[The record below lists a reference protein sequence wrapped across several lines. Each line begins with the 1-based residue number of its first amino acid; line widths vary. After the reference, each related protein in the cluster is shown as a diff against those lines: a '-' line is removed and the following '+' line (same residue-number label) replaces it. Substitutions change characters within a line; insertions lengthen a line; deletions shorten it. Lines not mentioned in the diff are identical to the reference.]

1 LCNRRRSFNQPRQPG
16 QGSDAAWCRWQ
27 VKHMYKLC
35 VGLLFCFCLGLYAK
49 EPPSQVVVWPP
60 SGNPVVRFTF
70 GKFKEM
76 GSLGGQRSYT
86 IDTTAENLWGKKIP
100 DAAFSLY
107 LFDKN
112 KTRIGEGW
120 ISLSNIGVG
129 ETVKFQVSVGT
140 SGQPVALEVVPR
152 TLPREL
158 QGTLPP
164 RTVSVTVNSIPQ
176 GAALKLDG
184 VDAGTTPKM
193 VQVGVGKH
201 MLEFSKE
208 GFNAGRFPLE
218 IGPDDASGG
227 SVSYE
232 LGTSAHD
239 TIELRDGS
247 VLSGDLET
255 VSATEVV
262 IRLGGNL

>member
-1 LCNRRRSFNQPRQPG
+1 MRRLLLF
-16 QGSDAAWCRWQ
+16 
-27 VKHMYKLC
+27 LI
-35 VGLLFCFCLGLYAK
+35 VGLTPAALASFAK
-49 EPPSQVVVWPP
+49 GSPGQVVVWPP
-60 SGNPVVRFTF
+60 SGAPVVRFTF
-70 GKFKEM
+70 GKFKEI

-100 DAAFSLY
+100 DAAFTLY

-120 ISLSNIGVG
+120 ISLSNVEVG

-140 SGQPVALEVVPR
+140 SGAPVALEVVPR

-158 QGTLPP
+158 QAALPA
-164 RTVSVTVNSIPQ
+164 RTIFVTVNSIPQ
-176 GAALKLDG
+176 GAAVKLDG
-184 VDAGTTPKM
+184 VDAGTTPKV

-218 IGPDDASGG
+218 IGSDDVSGG
-227 SVSYE
+227 NMSYE
-232 LGTSAHD
+232 LGTAAHD

-247 VLSGDLET
+247 VLTGDLET

-262 IRLGGNL
+262 IRLGETCSTSTATK